1 MTNVQLNGIDFYFE
15 RIGSGPRLLFCNG
28 SGATLADMAP
38 LLAELGKQFDVA
50 AADQRGLGRTSLP
63 PARYAMAD
71 VAADAVALTDH
82 LGWASFSVLGISF
95 GGMVAQ
101 ELAVT
106 IPGRIERLALL
117 CTSSGGAGGSSYPL
131 HILADM
137 DPADRASRLS
147 PLLDTRFTPEWLASH
162 DADRALVAGA
172 MDRRAARRP
181 DAVIRGEALQMEARS
196 RHDVYDRL
204 PRISCPTLVASGLF
218 DGIAPP
224 ANGAAIA
231 DQIPNAEFRQF
242 DGGHAFFMQDPG
254 VFPAIIA
261 FLQASEPGGGSP
273 TRWSHEG
280 QADRSMKVMR

>member
-28 SGATLADMAP
+28 SGATLADVAP

-63 PARYAMAD
+63 PAPYAMAD
-71 VAADAVALTDH
+71 VAADVVALTDH

-106 IPGRIERLALL
+106 VPGRIERLALL

-131 HILADM
+131 HTLADM

-172 MDRRAARRP
+172 MDRRASVGPTRLSAGRRCRWRLGAGTTFTTGCLASAARPWSRP
-181 DAVIRGEALQMEARS
+181 VCSTALPHRPTAPPSPIRS
-196 RHDVYDRL
+196 RTPNSANSTVATRSSCRTQ
-204 PRISCPTLVASGLF
+204 PRSRRSS
-218 DGIAPP
+218 
-224 ANGAAIA
+224 
-231 DQIPNAEFRQF
+231 
-242 DGGHAFFMQDPG
+242 HSSK
-254 VFPAIIA
+254 
-261 FLQASEPGGGSP
+261 ASEPGRARRGEA
-273 TRWSHEG
+273 TMR